1 MSGLGLQRR
10 PSLWRQLD
18 AASRYAWP
26 AAFLVFGL
34 LVIGLPLGLPID
46 QPNQAVLRPAYA
58 MACVYFWSLY
68 RPASLPAPI
77 VALTGILLD
86 LLGMSPLGL
95 WAVLLLILQG
105 ATLASRRR
113 LIPLT
118 FSLNWL
124 VFCAFAIT
132 ASAIAWAAQSALSLS
147 ILPATP
153 LIAQCLAACGFYPA
167 LSGLFIRAH
176 RGAAAAE
183 LA

>member
-34 LVIGLPLGLPID
+34 LVIGLPLGLPG
-46 QPNQAVLRPAYA
+46 QAGLRPAYA

-95 WAVLLLILQG
+95 WAVLLLVLQG

-113 LIPLT
+113 LIPLA

-132 ASAIAWAAQSALSLS
+132 ASAFAWLAQAALTLT
-147 ILPATP
+147 ILPAAP
-153 LIAQCLAACGFYPA
+153 LAAQCLAACGFYPA
-167 LSGLFIRAH
+167 LSAIFIRAH